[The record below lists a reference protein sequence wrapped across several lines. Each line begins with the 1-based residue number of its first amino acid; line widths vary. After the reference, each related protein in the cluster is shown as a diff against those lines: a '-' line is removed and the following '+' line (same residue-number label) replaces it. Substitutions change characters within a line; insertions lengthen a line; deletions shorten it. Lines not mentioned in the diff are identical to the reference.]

1 MPFRLRIGSR
11 PSALALVQAGIVRSR
26 LAALLPGLDFER
38 DFEIVPIKTSGDR
51 MTRASLANAGGKG
64 LFIKE
69 LEQAL
74 AHRQIDIA
82 VHSMKDL
89 PAKLAPGFRIAAVPE
104 REDPRDALVTRA
116 AGGLDALPRSARVGT
131 SSARRKFEAMR
142 LRPDLIVSPLR
153 GNVDTRLERL
163 ASGALD
169 AIILA
174 IAGLKRLG
182 RLDGENQL
190 GGLNHYALDEREFVP
205 AGGQGALAIEAVALG
220 LESAPVA
227 GSREIERALADFN
240 DARASAETA
249 AERAFLAAIDASCES
264 PVGVHAVFE
273 AGVLSVRARLFSIDG
288 STELADSISER
299 CDSSPASAS
308 GAGARLAR
316 LMLDRGAAA
325 LIGAPPAG
333 RR

>member
-1 MPFRLRIGSR
+1 M
-11 PSALALVQAGIVRSR
+11 VRSR
-26 LAALLPGLDFER
+26 LAALLPGLDFE
-38 DFEIVPIKTSGDR
+38 IVPIKTSGDR
-51 MTRASLANAGGKG
+51 MTSASLANAGGKG

-104 REDPRDALVTRA
+104 REDPRDALLTRA

-131 SSARRKFEAMR
+131 SSPRRKFEAMR

-190 GGLNHYALDEREFVP
+190 DGLNQHALDEREFVP
-205 AGGQGALAIEAVALG
+205 AGGQGALAIEALA

-227 GSREIERALADFN
+227 GSRDVERALTDFN

-264 PVGVHAVFE
+264 PVVVHAVFE
-273 AGVLSVRARLFSIDG
+273 AGTLSVRARLFSIDG
-288 STELADSISER
+288 STELADSINER
-299 CDSSPASAS
+299 CDSSLASAS
-308 GAGARLAR
+308 GVGARLAR
-316 LMLDRGAAA
+316 RMLDRGAAA
-325 LIGAPPAG
+325 LLV
-333 RR
+333 RH